1 MSLHDVIIADGV
13 KVFCNTNDFAE
24 GDAIYYSYLGGER
37 RVKVVVERQQI
48 QVLPEDGDNV
58 TPVFMVHVANNATTG
73 ITSEE
78 LNIGG
83 DRIAFADR
91 IGGPVRERTIM
102 RLLNHDEGMLEL
114 ECR

>member
-13 KVFCNTNDFAE
+13 SVFCNTNDFAE
-24 GDAIYYSYLGGER
+24 TAVYYPLTGGER
-37 RVKVVVERQQI
+37 NVSVVVERQQI
-48 QVLPEDGDNV
+48 QVLPEDGDNN
-58 TPVFMVHVANNATTG
+58 TPVFLVHVANNATTG
-73 ITSEE
+73 ITSEQ

-83 DRIAFADR
+83 DRLAFADR
-91 IGGPVRERTIM
+91 VGDVIRERTIL